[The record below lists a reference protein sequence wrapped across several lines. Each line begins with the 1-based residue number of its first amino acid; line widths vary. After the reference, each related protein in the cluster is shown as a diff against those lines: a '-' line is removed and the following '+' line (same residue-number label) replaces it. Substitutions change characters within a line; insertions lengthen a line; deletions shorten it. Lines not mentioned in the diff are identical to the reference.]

1 MMLKVLP
8 FICFIAIISLTSCK
22 IAVNTIPE
30 NQYKAVRD
38 SSLLY
43 RVNQITTSGGH
54 PHIPFF
60 CAHIIE
66 LQKGDSLFF
75 VLSTCTGTRRLPS
88 ETEIKEGD
96 FLSLKL
102 KPVYTKGYLEKIK
115 YDPEYLLAYE
125 ETEITEETEYC
136 IVFNDHQ
143 LILSWCQLNNLYATD
158 NLKGLN
164 YYPPQL
170 NIVRYNKD

>member
-1 MMLKVLP
+1 MLKVLP

-22 IAVNTIPE
+22 TAVNIIPE

-60 CAHIIE
+60 CTHIIE
-66 LQKGDSLFF
+66 LQKEDSLFF
-75 VLSTCTGTRRLPS
+75 VLSTCTGTRRIPS
-88 ETEIKEGD
+88 EIEIKEGD

-102 KPVYTKGYLEKIK
+102 KPVYTKGYLEK
-115 YDPEYLLAYE
+115 
-125 ETEITEETEYC
+125 
-136 IVFNDHQ
+136 
-143 LILSWCQLNNLYATD
+143 
-158 NLKGLN
+158 
-164 YYPPQL
+164 
-170 NIVRYNKD
+170 